1 MTTNVLIQLGW
12 AVFRRQWGPVGGRG
26 APGPLEG
33 EYIKSK
39 SLNSSS
45 NTDVYSAFF
54 SFIMMHM
61 NEVIC
66 VVELPGFDG

>member
-54 SFIMMHM
+54 SL